1 MVRVIS
7 QETFDSVVK
16 ENEEEFEMSR
26 AEAIQEAI
34 SQFESQGVNLANIV
48 TSTSE
53 GKNDHAVVVSLDALK
68 SVQDLPIEKAESLC
82 DVVKDECSKG
92 LAEKML
98 ATKNQGYEILT
109 KVAVQDDRES
119 VQLKAVAA
127 LVSLLSGNPDPFD
140 EHGFGVIRQCL
151 ESSSSEASK
160 LGLEFTLAVCVRH
173 EQNRQNL
180 MKNKILEFADQ
191 VYGDHPV
198 DVARLWQALVQDDD
212 VRVPYGKAHENAR
225 TIVEDHDA
233 QTKLLASMKAAKN
246 PSPFLSCLSSL
257 TVRNEYCQSL
267 ADKGG
272 LDSLFEILANPD
284 SSAIVN
290 KDALLLMKSMAGNDD
305 IKRDIRASGKIG
317 VIVSIISN
325 NMANRGICHAGCS
338 LITAMCLRM
347 PQNAEEIVAVGGDEV
362 LVQVLKTHMDQPK
375 VAVAAISAMRN
386 VVSRSKHLAEGFT
399 RLGVEELLGQTLQL
413 HPQAAEDC
421 VKAALRDMGLKV
433 HLKEEWTQCLTEVKD
448 FFKN

>member
-1 MVRVIS
+1 M
-7 QETFDSVVK
+7 
-16 ENEEEFEMSR
+16 
-26 AEAIQEAI
+26 
-34 SQFESQGVNLANIV
+34 

-109 KVAVQDDRES
+109 KVTVQDDRES

-160 LGLEFTLAVCVRH
+160 LGLELTLAVCVRH

-233 QTKLLASMKAAKN
+233 QTKLLASMKGK
-246 PSPFLSCLSSL
+246 LSFSSVSKMPNL
-257 TVRNEYCQSL
+257 RSRNEKSILQETFKRKDLY
-267 ADKGG
+267 
-272 LDSLFEILANPD
+272 LFRSFLPIFDEFWPL
-284 SSAIVN
+284 
-290 KDALLLMKSMAGNDD
+290 KWKT
-305 IKRDIRASGKIG
+305 
-317 VIVSIISN
+317 
-325 NMANRGICHAGCS
+325 
-338 LITAMCLRM
+338 TA
-347 PQNAEEIVAVGGDEV
+347 
-362 LVQVLKTHMDQPK
+362 
-375 VAVAAISAMRN
+375 
-386 VVSRSKHLAEGFT
+386 
-399 RLGVEELLGQTLQL
+399 
-413 HPQAAEDC
+413 
-421 VKAALRDMGLKV
+421 
-433 HLKEEWTQCLTEVKD
+433 
-448 FFKN
+448 